1 MRTYEPYPSVI
12 RSRVR
17 MDYGA
22 ADALLR
28 EGEPDGAA
36 LDAAARG
43 RAELAV
49 EAARANGVDL
59 RAFLRNADALA
70 RARREIRR
78 KRGSIDF
85 DTPEVH
91 VLLDEAGMPVDIVTR
106 ERTAATSLVEEAML
120 LANECVAEFLADR
133 DLVSALSLIHI

>member
-1 MRTYEPYPSVI
+1 M
-12 RSRVR
+12 
-17 MDYGA
+17 
-22 ADALLR
+22 
-28 EGEPDGAA
+28 
-36 LDAAARG
+36 
-43 RAELAV
+43 

-91 VLLDEAGMPVDIVTR
+91 VLLDGAGMPVDIVTR

-120 LANECVAEFLADR
+120 LANRMRGRVPGRSRSGFRLSR
-133 DLVSALSLIHI
+133 SRGALSRQLGLGGQNAHGARGRGGQARCGHHARRPSRY